1 MGADVSVPISSTTT
15 VPSGAAGPQL
25 AALKSVRIQLEQIA
39 NEGDARMAAFQAQLD
54 RIEAKL
60 AELERGA
67 TATQQAHTALERV
80 LAEKRRSDLFLRLAL
95 TAGEEGDDTEA
106 SLRKEIV
113 GLVDRTT
120 ARSVRRRG
128 THPE

>member
-15 VPSGAAGPQL
+15 VPSSAGPQL
-25 AALKSVRIQLEQIA
+25 GALKAVRVQLEQIA
-39 NEGDARMAAFQAQLD
+39 TEGDARMAAFQAQLD

-60 AELERGA
+60 GELEVGA
-67 TATQQAHTALERV
+67 QAIRQAHVALERV

-95 TAGEEGDDTEA
+95 TAGEEGDDSEA
-106 SLRKEIV
+106 SLRKDIV
-113 GLVDRTT
+113 GLVERTT